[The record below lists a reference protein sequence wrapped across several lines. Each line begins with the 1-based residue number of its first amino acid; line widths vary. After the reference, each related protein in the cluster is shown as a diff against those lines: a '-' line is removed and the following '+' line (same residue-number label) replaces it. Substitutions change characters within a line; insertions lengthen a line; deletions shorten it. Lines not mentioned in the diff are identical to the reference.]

1 MLFEEG
7 VIFIKKGEIM
17 IKKITIGLLLFVGT
31 SLLAMNVSELN
42 KASKEELM
50 AIKGIGEAK
59 AEAIIKARK
68 TEKFKSVDELERVK
82 GVGPQIVENVKK
94 DVKSAS

>member
-1 MLFEEG
+1 MF
-7 VIFIKKGEIM
+7 
-17 IKKITIGLLLFVGT
+17 KKIIIGLLLFVST
-31 SLLAMNVSELN
+31 SLMAMSVSDLN

-59 AEAIIKARK
+59 AEAIIKAR
-68 TEKFKSVDELERVK
+68 TVEKFKSVDELVRVK
-82 GVGPQIVENVKK
+82 GIGPMIVENIKK